1 MSHEFGG
8 RALVQGGEVLSTQD
22 RINLGLMDPTD
33 TRALTQRQIKE
44 VTANR
49 LRAAM
54 SEVIGENINQLNGWL
69 LKVAEDSPKAAIE
82 LVIELA
88 QFSLPKLKAVAV
100 DVRSGDGSVKTLSV
114 SDLEA
119 ALQSG
124 D

>member
-1 MSHEFGG
+1 MTDEFGG
-8 RALVQGGEVLSTQD
+8 RALVVPGGGLSTQD
-22 RINLGLMDPTD
+22 RIQLGLIDPTD
-33 TRALTQRQIKE
+33 SRALSQRQIKE
-44 VTANR
+44 VTSNR

-54 SEVIGENINQLNGWL
+54 SEVIAENVPKINQWL
-69 LKVAEDSPKAAIE
+69 ERVAEDSPKAAIE

-114 SDLEA
+114 ADLEA
-119 ALQSG
+119 ALASG

>member
-1 MSHEFGG
+1 MTQEFGG
-8 RALVQGGEVLSTQD
+8 KALVIPGGGLSTQD
-22 RINLGLMDPTD
+22 RIELGLMDPTD
-33 TRALTQRQIKE
+33 SRALTQRQIKE

-54 SEVIGENINQLNGWL
+54 SEVIGENVSKLNGWL
-69 LKVAEDSPKAAIE
+69 EKVAEDSPKAAIE

-114 SDLEA
+114 ADLEA
-119 ALQSG
+119 ALQNG